1 MSEEKKSKLHYSWV
15 ILAACFIVYMTVHT
29 EVLQMGS
36 LFTVPMYKDLQVPR
50 TMLAL
55 QSVII
60 ALSAVVTA
68 PIWGKIYKKYNAR
81 YVLAL
86 CIGMTCLSIAGRGFM
101 PNMIA
106 ILAITVVKGVF
117 FAGSTVLP
125 ISILLTAWFQKKRA
139 LAISIS
145 SLGISLGGVILS
157 PIVERLIS
165 NYGWRMADKVL
176 GGITLVILVP
186 VVLLLIRSKPKD
198 MGLQPYGA
206 EGVDLSAAANAA
218 KKPALTGM
226 TVAEARRSP
235 MLYLFLIAVFCMTF
249 ANGAALQMAAYLTD
263 IGYES
268 ATAAKAVSAYSAV
281 AIFGKLL
288 LGAILDK
295 FGDKKGSAYVCITG
309 VLTFICFSFA
319 KQQIF
324 FYGMIL
330 FWGLTAGITNVLP
343 TLLTSK
349 IFGNRDYGPIYGTVL
364 SANRFGGVIGN
375 VLVSVLYDITK
386 SYTIIWP
393 TCVACM
399 VFTLATILFCLRR
412 ADKMKAAEAS
422 QA

>member
-1 MSEEKKSKLHYSWV
+1 MSAEKKSKLHYSWV
-15 ILAACFIVYMTVHT
+15 ILAACFLVYMTVHT
-29 EVLQMGS
+29 QVLQMGS
-36 LFTVPMYKDLQVPR
+36 LFTVPMYKDLQVSR

-60 ALSAVVTA
+60 ALSAVITA
-68 PIWGKIYKKYNAR
+68 PIWGKIYKKHNAR

-86 CIGMTCLSIAGRGFM
+86 CIGMTCLTIAGRGFM

-125 ISILLTAWFQKKRA
+125 ISILLTAWFQEKRA

-145 SLGISLGGVILS
+145 SLGISLGGVIFS
-157 PIVERLIS
+157 PIVERIIS
-165 NYGWRMADKVL
+165 NYGWRMADKVM
-176 GGITLVILVP
+176 GGAMFVVLVP
-186 VVLLLIRSKPKD
+186 VVLLLIRSKPRD
-198 MGLQPYGA
+198 MGLEPYGA
-206 EGVDLSAAANAA
+206 EGVDLSAAATTQ
-218 KKPALTGM
+218 KPALTGM

-309 VLTFICFSFA
+309 ILTFTCFIFA
-319 KQQIF
+319 KQQLF

-349 IFGNRDYGPIYGTVL
+349 IFGNRDYGPIYGMVL

-386 SYTIIWP
+386 SYSIIWP
-393 TCVACM
+393 VCIACM
-399 VFTLATILFCLRR
+399 VFTLVSILFCLRR
-412 ADKMKAAEAS
+412 ADKMRAAEAV
-422 QA
+422 QN